1 MHAVIGDFDGNDPGM
16 TRTSFSYPVYRDLHA
31 HNRALEDL
39 FGFKEISMNATIR
52 GNAQPISG
60 VLVSGN
66 YYSALG
72 VRPQLGRAIQETDD
86 GVPGAGAVVVIS
98 DGLWAAIIRLVH
110 QQYWAKLSS

>member
-1 MHAVIGDFDGNDPGM
+1 M
-16 TRTSFSYPVYRDLHA
+16 TRTSFSYPVYRGLHA

-72 VRPQLGRAIQETDD
+72 VRPQQGGRYRRLD
-86 GVPGAGAVVVIS
+86 GDPV
-98 DGLWAAIIRLVH
+98 RE
-110 QQYWAKLSS
+110 